1 MISASDHQ
9 AMDGTCPSYLLQSA
23 VYHCFQAIKGLAK
36 DSKLLRSTKAAHFK
50 EVKAVK
56 ADLTKL
62 GASLATEQEGFYEWL
77 EGEVEMQYLLDFGE
91 ADYGM
96 GYQDAQMEIF
106 ELLKA
111 RDATFSPTR
120 WGFLNPVTPDDNQG
134 AEDVALNASI
144 DTLGGKILM
153 DNAYLESAANVGSV
167 AGVDQAYILTL
178 TEVGRS
184 DAAATSEEEDPSD
197 ALQLNHHR
205 FRSSEHDLR
214 ARQSEVDTGRV
225 SQSKA

>member
-1 MISASDHQ
+1 M
-9 AMDGTCPSYLLQSA
+9 
-23 VYHCFQAIKGLAK
+23 
-36 DSKLLRSTKAAHFK
+36 AHANMHAWTI
-50 EVKAVK
+50 V
-56 ADLTKL
+56 D
-62 GASLATEQEGFYEWL
+62 QWL
-77 EGEVEMQYLLDFGE
+77 EGEVEMQYMLDLGE

-96 GYQDAQMEIF
+96 GYQD
-106 ELLKA
+106 
-111 RDATFSPTR
+111 
-120 WGFLNPVTPDDNQG
+120 G
-134 AEDVALNASI
+134 AEDVVLNASI

-167 AGVDQAYILTL
+167 AGVNQAYILTL

-214 ARQSEVDTGRV
+214 ARPSEVDTGRV